1 MNFTPKT
8 TLASFLAVAVLSLLL
23 LASPEPRTVIAQQP
37 DYTAQCS
44 NGIAVPNPQG
54 NPGLVADC
62 AALLAAKNAFT
73 DLHQRLNWSADTPIS
88 EWYGVEIES
97 TLEGNYYRN
106 RVVALDIGSG
116 FEGGRIAPELGNL
129 SNLRAL
135 TLNHSK
141 LTGSIPPELSNLSNL
156 KWLHLESNQLTGNI
170 PPELGNLVNLRGVYL
185 GENQLT
191 GNIPPELGNL
201 VNLRGVYLGEN
212 QLTGTIPPELGN
224 LTRLQELWLNANQ
237 LTGAIPPE
245 LGNLTRLGQLYLSG
259 NQLTGCIPVALRDV
273 SNHDFGSLGLPLCDT
288 AHTTPTPTPQ
298 PRPTATPTP
307 PPIATPT
314 PTATPIP
321 PTVPDDVLNRLGVI
335 ESLLTTLQSLISALE
350 SRIAALESDASR
362 PTPTPA
368 PVVPTPTPVQG
379 EPTPTPVVH
388 TPTPN
393 DPCID
398 EVTNSGSKDGSWDA
412 DCESVTSRRMI
423 IDIGRGDGPHY
434 ALYYTFTLTAPANV
448 TVTLDSDDQDT
459 FLYLLAGKGAN
470 VGEIGALDMRHYN
483 DDHGSHQDTDACAND
498 GTLEEYDSC
507 ITKSLAAGDY
517 TLEATTYNSRV
528 TGSFILTVSG
538 IR

>member
-23 LASPEPRTVIAQQP
+23 LGSPEPRTVIAQQP

-44 NGIAVPNPQG
+44 NGIAVPNPQ
-54 NPGLVADC
+54 NNTGLVQDC
-62 AALLAAKNAFT
+62 AALLASKNTLDPAGEF
-73 DLHQRLNWSADTPIS
+73 NWSANTSIY
-88 EWYGVEIES
+88 EWDCLGFES
-97 TLEGNYYRN
+97 TLQDGFFR
-106 RVVALDIGSG
+106 GSIVSIICSG
-116 FEGGRIAPELGNL
+116 QNLGSLPPQLGDLPNLKRLFLPRTGLTGSIPPELGNL
-129 SNLRAL
+129 SNLWE
-135 TLNHSK
+135 LN
-141 LTGSIPPELSNLSNL
+141 LRN
-156 KWLHLESNQLTGNI
+156 NQLTGS
-170 PPELGNLVNLRGVYL
+170 
-185 GENQLT
+185 
-191 GNIPPELGNL
+191 
-201 VNLRGVYLGEN
+201 
-212 QLTGTIPPELGN
+212 IPPELGN
-224 LTRLQELWLNANQ
+224 LTRLS
-237 LTGAIPPE
+237 
-245 LGNLTRLGQLYLSG
+245 RLYLSG

-273 SNHDFGSLGLPLCDT
+273 SDHDFGSLGLPLCDT
-288 AHTTPTPTPQ
+288 ADTTPTPTP
-298 PRPTATPTP
+298 PPHPTATPPPPPVATSTPTATPT
-307 PPIATPT
+307 
-314 PTATPIP
+314 P

-335 ESLLTTLQSLISALE
+335 ESLLATLQGLISALE

-379 EPTPTPVVH
+379 EPTPTPVVP

-398 EVTNSGSKDGSWDA
+398 EVTNSDSKDGNWDE
-412 DCESVTSRRMI
+412 DCESVSSLRML
-423 IDIGRGDGPHY
+423 IDSGRGDGPHY

-528 TGSFILTVSG
+528 TGSFTLTVSG